1 MMFARDTPEDL
12 VLRGYTQDAIM
23 SLCGVDVGYRGRKYR
38 DTLLGID
45 RFQYKVA
52 YVKERQYD
60 IENVLEKYESGV
72 PVEDLLLSI
81 GIGSRNGFSLKKLFE
96 DLGYEKEFIVSDK
109 KRKHTLMTKG
119 FELRYETDNP
129 FKLQE
134 FQEKGVRTRLEKY
147 GGEYT
152 LSRGSSLEPQA
163 RATFAQNMKD
173 EKYKKSIVD
182 KRCETCERNYG
193 VEVPLQSREVQMRLK
208 ATCLKTYGVDSYSK
222 TDEFKK
228 TMSDSSAIWVPKM
241 FATKKS
247 KGNLNTSV
255 VENYIANELQ
265 GFERE
270 YVSDKYPYHADFYDS
285 DRNLFIEVNA
295 HWTHGGHW
303 YDTFSAFD
311 AQKLGSWQEK
321 SSSYIDKAIKTWTV
335 SDMSKR
341 QCARDNKLNYVTF
354 WDSDGSDFD
363 LWLAMGMPD
372 GQDWRQEYSWL
383 PIRELT
389 VCDGDET
396 FQKLWNEN
404 PPQKDWGFLQVRCY
418 IMCYKYWNKL
428 PAQLSDADILRA
440 LDTFG
445 FCRDTLSALCFQFV
459 SEYALLMF
467 RGDFALVLLGFNPK
481 FIENKDFPVLKQV
494 FAVVYL
500 GRILRSRLPL
510 YLTLHSQSRKGD
522 KSSNLF

>member
-1 MMFARDTPEDL
+1 MTFARDTPEDL

-38 DTLLGID
+38 ERLLGID

-60 IENVLEKYESGV
+60 IVNVLEKYESGV
-72 PVEDLLLSI
+72 SVEDLLLSI
-81 GIGSRNGFSLKKLFE
+81 GIGSRNGFSLRKLFAA
-96 DLGYEKEFIVSDK
+96 LGYENEFAVADK
-109 KRKHTLMTKG
+109 KRKYALMTKG
-119 FELRYETDNP
+119 FELKYETDNP

-152 LSRGSSLEPQA
+152 LSRGSCLEPQA
-163 RATFAQNMKD
+163 RATFAQNMKNI
-173 EKYKKSIVD
+173 EYKKSIVD

-193 VEVPLQSREVQMRLK
+193 VAFPLLSREVQMRLK

-222 TDEFKK
+222 TDAFKK

-270 YVSDKYPYHADFYDS
+270 YVSNKYPYHADFYDS

-311 AQKLGSWQEK
+311 AKKLDAWK
-321 SSSYIDKAIKTWTV
+321 LKNSSYIDKAIKTWTV
-335 SDMSKR
+335 SDVSKR
-341 QCARDNKLNYVTF
+341 QCARDNKLNYVIF

-372 GQDWRQEYSWL
+372 GQDWRQEYSWF
-383 PIRELT
+383 PTRKLT
-389 VCDGDET
+389 VGDEVSR
-396 FQKLWNEN
+396 KLWDEN
-404 PPQKDWGFLQVRCY
+404 PPQKDWGFLQARCY
-418 IMCYKYWNKL
+418 IMCYKYWHKL
-428 PAQLSDADILRA
+428 PQQLSDAEILRA

-445 FCRDTLSALCFQFV
+445 FCRDTLPQ
-459 SEYALLMF
+459 
-467 RGDFALVLLGFNPK
+467 
-481 FIENKDFPVLKQV
+481 
-494 FAVVYL
+494 
-500 GRILRSRLPL
+500 
-510 YLTLHSQSRKGD
+510 
-522 KSSNLF
+522 

>member
-38 DTLLGID
+38 ERLLGID

-60 IENVLEKYESGV
+60 IENVLEKYESGMS
-72 PVEDLLLSI
+72 VEDLLLSI
-81 GIGSRNGFSLKKLFE
+81 GIGSRNGFSLRKLFA
-96 DLGYEKEFIVSDK
+96 DLGYKNKFAVADK
-109 KRKHTLMTKG
+109 KRKHALMTKG
-119 FELRYETDNP
+119 FELKYETDNP

-152 LSRGSSLEPQA
+152 LSRGSSLAQQA

-182 KRCETCERNYG
+182 KRCETCEQHYG

-222 TDEFKK
+222 TDEFKTK
-228 TMSDSSAIWVPKM
+228 MSDSSAIWVPKM

-255 VENYIANELQ
+255 VENHIANELQ

-270 YVSDKYPYHADFYDS
+270 YVSERYPYHADFYDS
-285 DRNLFIEVNA
+285 DRDLYIEVNA

-303 YDTFSAFD
+303 YDTFSVFD
-311 AQKLGSWQEK
+311 ASKLMDWQAK
-321 SSSYIDKAIKTWTV
+321 SSRYIDKAIKTWTV
-335 SDMSKR
+335 SDVSKC

-354 WDSDGSDFD
+354 WDSQGSDFD

-372 GQDWRQEYSWL
+372 GQDWKQEYSWL
-383 PIRELT
+383 PTRKLT
-389 VCDGDET
+389 VGDGDET
-396 FQKLWNEN
+396 FQKLWDEN
-404 PPQKDWGFLQVRCY
+404 PPQKDWGFLQARCY
-418 IMCYKYWNKL
+418 IMCYKYWHKL
-428 PAQLSDADILRA
+428 PAQLSDADIFRA

-445 FCRDTLSALCFQFV
+445 FCRDTLSALCF
-459 SEYALLMF
+459 
-467 RGDFALVLLGFNPK
+467 
-481 FIENKDFPVLKQV
+481 
-494 FAVVYL
+494 
-500 GRILRSRLPL
+500 
-510 YLTLHSQSRKGD
+510 
-522 KSSNLF
+522 

>member
-38 DTLLGID
+38 ERLLEID
-45 RFQYKVA
+45 RFQYKVD

-60 IENVLEKYESGV
+60 IVNVLEKYESGV

-81 GIGSRNGFSLKKLFE
+81 GIGSRNGFSLRKLFAA
-96 DLGYEKEFIVSDK
+96 LGYEKEFIVSDK
-109 KRKHTLMTKG
+109 KRKYNLMKSG
-119 FELRYETDNP
+119 FFEKHGCDNP

-134 FQEKGVRTRLEKY
+134 FQEKGVRTRFEKY

-163 RATFAQNMKD
+163 RATFAQNMKNI
-173 EKYKKSIVD
+173 EYKKSIVD

-193 VEVPLQSREVQMRLK
+193 VAFPLQSRDVQMRLK
-208 ATCLKTYGVDSYSK
+208 ATCLETYGADSYSK
-222 TDEFKK
+222 TDAFK
-228 TMSDSSAIWVPKM
+228 TRMSDSSAIWVPKM

-247 KGNLNTSV
+247 KGNLNTSC
-255 VENYIANELQ
+255 VENYIEQKLQ

-270 YVSDKYPYHADFYDS
+270 YVSGDYPYHSDFYDS
-285 DRNLFIEVNA
+285 VRNLFIEVNA

-311 AQKLGSWQEK
+311 ANKLIDWQAK

-335 SDMSKR
+335 SDVQKR

-383 PIRELT
+383 PRRELT
-389 VCDGDET
+389 ISDAASRQMVE
-396 FQKLWNEN
+396 LWNEN
-404 PPQKDWGFLQVRCY
+404 PPQKDWGFLQARCY
-418 IMCYKYWNKL
+418 IMCYKYWHKL
-428 PAQLSDADILRA
+428 PTQLSDAEILRTM
-440 LDTFG
+440 DIFG
-445 FCRDTLSALCFQFV
+445 FCRDTPPQ
-459 SEYALLMF
+459 
-467 RGDFALVLLGFNPK
+467 
-481 FIENKDFPVLKQV
+481 
-494 FAVVYL
+494 
-500 GRILRSRLPL
+500 
-510 YLTLHSQSRKGD
+510 
-522 KSSNLF
+522 

>member
-1 MMFARDTPEDL
+1 MMFSRDTPEDL

-38 DTLLGID
+38 ERLLGID
-45 RFQYKVA
+45 RFQYKVD

-60 IENVLEKYESGV
+60 IENVLETYESGV
-72 PVEDLLLSI
+72 PVEDLLLNI
-81 GIGSRNGFSLKKLFE
+81 GIGSRNGFSLRKLFVA
-96 DLGYEKEFIVSDK
+96 LGYESEFVDADK
-109 KRKHTLMTKG
+109 KRKHTLMSKG
-119 FELRYETDNP
+119 FELKYETDNP

-152 LSRGSSLEPQA
+152 LSAGSSLSSRA
-163 RATFAQNMKD
+163 RKTFVENMRD
-173 EKYKKSIVD
+173 KSYREDIVV
-182 KRCETCERNYG
+182 KRKETCERHYG
-193 VEVPLQSREVQMRLK
+193 VQVPLQSQEIQMRLK

-222 TDEFKK
+222 TDAFKK

-321 SSSYIDKAIKTWTV
+321 SSRYIDKAIKTWTL
-335 SDMSKR
+335 SDVNKR

-354 WDSDGSDFD
+354 WDSQGSDFD
-363 LWLAMGMPD
+363 LWLAMGMSD

-383 PIRELT
+383 PTRKLT
-389 VCDGDET
+389 VGDEVSR
-396 FQKLWNEN
+396 KLWEEN
-404 PPQKDWGFLQVRCY
+404 PPQNGWGFLQVRCY
-418 IMCYKYWNKL
+418 IMCYKYWRKL

-445 FCRDTLSALCFQFV
+445 FCRDTLSALCF
-459 SEYALLMF
+459 
-467 RGDFALVLLGFNPK
+467 
-481 FIENKDFPVLKQV
+481 
-494 FAVVYL
+494 
-500 GRILRSRLPL
+500 
-510 YLTLHSQSRKGD
+510 
-522 KSSNLF
+522 

>member
-38 DTLLGID
+38 DILLGID
-45 RFQYKVA
+45 RFQYKVD
-52 YVKERQYD
+52 YVKEQQYT
-60 IENVLEKYESGV
+60 IENVLEKYENGV
-72 PVEDLLLSI
+72 PVEELLLCI
-81 GIGSRNGFSLKKLFE
+81 GIGSRNGFSLRKLFAA
-96 DLGYEKEFIVSDK
+96 LGYEKEFIVSDK

-119 FELRYETDNP
+119 FELKYETDNP

-152 LSRGSSLEPQA
+152 LSRGSCLAPQA

-173 EKYKKSIVD
+173 EKYKESIVE
-182 KRCETCERNYG
+182 KRKETCEQHYG

-208 ATCLKTYGVDSYSK
+208 ETCLKTYGADSYSK
-222 TDEFKK
+222 TDEFKQH
-228 TMSDSSAIWVPKM
+228 MSDSSSIWVPKM

-255 VENYIANELQ
+255 VESHVANELQ

-270 YVSDKYPYHADFYDS
+270 YVSERYPYHSDFYDG
-285 DRNLFIEVNA
+285 DRNLYIEVNA

-363 LWLAMGMPD
+363 LWLAIGMPD
-372 GQDWRQEYSWL
+372 AQDWRQEYSWL

-389 VCDGDET
+389 VGDEVSR
-396 FQKLWNEN
+396 KLWNEN

-418 IMCYKYWNKL
+418 IMCYKYWHKL
-428 PAQLSDADILRA
+428 PAQLSDAEILRA

-445 FCRDTLSALCFQFV
+445 FCRDTLLQ
-459 SEYALLMF
+459 
-467 RGDFALVLLGFNPK
+467 
-481 FIENKDFPVLKQV
+481 
-494 FAVVYL
+494 
-500 GRILRSRLPL
+500 
-510 YLTLHSQSRKGD
+510 
-522 KSSNLF
+522 

>member
-1 MMFARDTPEDL
+1 MTYLRDTPEDL
-12 VLRGYTQDAIM
+12 VLRGYTQEAIM

-38 DTLLGID
+38 DILLGID
-45 RFQYKVA
+45 RFQYKVD
-52 YVKERQYD
+52 YVKEQQYD
-60 IENVLEKYESGV
+60 ILNVIETYESGV
-72 PVEDLLLSI
+72 PVEKLLLSI
-81 GIGSRNGFSLKKLFE
+81 GIGSRSRNGFSLLKLFSA
-96 DLGYEKEFIVSDK
+96 LGYEKEFVKAEK
-109 KRKHTLMTKG
+109 KRKHKLMNYG
-119 FELRYETDNP
+119 FIVIHKIDNP

-134 FQEKGVRTRLEKY
+134 FQEKAAKTRLAKY

-152 LSRGSSLEPQA
+152 LSRGSSLESQA

-173 EKYKKSIVD
+173 EKYKESIVG
-182 KRCETCERNYG
+182 KRKETCERNYG
-193 VEVPLQSREVQMRLK
+193 VAFPLLSREVQMRLK

-247 KGNLNTSV
+247 KGNLNTSQ
-255 VENYIANELQ
+255 VEKRIARELQ

-270 YVSDKYPYHADFYDS
+270 YVCDEYPYHADFYDS
-285 DRNLFIEVNA
+285 DRDLFIEVNA

-311 AQKLGSWQEK
+311 AQKLTSWQAK

-335 SDMSKR
+335 SDVGKR

-354 WDSDGSDFD
+354 WDSQGSDFD
-363 LWLAMGMPD
+363 LWCVMGMPD

-383 PIRELT
+383 PTRKLT
-389 VCDGDET
+389 VGDGVSR
-396 FQKLWNEN
+396 KLWEEN

-418 IMCYKYWNKL
+418 IMCYKYWHKL

-445 FCRDTLSALCFQFV
+445 FCKDTLLQ
-459 SEYALLMF
+459 
-467 RGDFALVLLGFNPK
+467 
-481 FIENKDFPVLKQV
+481 
-494 FAVVYL
+494 
-500 GRILRSRLPL
+500 
-510 YLTLHSQSRKGD
+510 
-522 KSSNLF
+522 

>member
-38 DTLLGID
+38 DALLGID
-45 RFQYKVA
+45 RFQYKVT
-52 YVKERQYD
+52 YVREQMLDIDNSLKQY
-60 IENVLEKYESGV
+60 EQGLS
-72 PVEDLLLSI
+72 VEDLCLSM
-81 GIGSRNGFSLKKLFE
+81 GIGSRNGFSLRKLFAA
-96 DLGYEKEFIVSDK
+96 LGYEKEFIDLDK
-109 KRKHTLMTKG
+109 KRKHTLMAKG
-119 FELRYETDNP
+119 FELKYETDNP

-152 LSRGSSLEPQA
+152 LSRGSSLSSQA

-173 EKYKKSIVD
+173 EKYKKSIVG
-182 KRCETCERNYG
+182 KRKETCEQHYG
-193 VEVPLQSREVQMRLK
+193 VEVPLLSREVQMRLK

-222 TDEFKK
+222 TDDFK
-228 TMSDSSAIWVPKM
+228 TRMSDSSAIWVPKM

-247 KGNLNTSV
+247 KGNLNTSC
-255 VENYIANELQ
+255 VENYIANELS

-270 YVSDKYPYHADFYDS
+270 YVSERYPYHSDFYDS

-295 HWTHGGHW
+295 HWTHGCHW
-303 YDTFSAFD
+303 YDTFSSFD
-311 AQKLGSWQEK
+311 AKKLISWQAK
-321 SSSYIDKAIKTWTV
+321 SSSYIDKAIKTWTA
-335 SDMSKR
+335 SDVAKR

-354 WDSDGSDFD
+354 WDSQGSDFD

-383 PIRELT
+383 PTRKLT
-389 VCDGDET
+389 VGDEVSR
-396 FQKLWNEN
+396 KLWNEN

-418 IMCYKYWNKL
+418 IMCYKYWHKL

-445 FCRDTLSALCFQFV
+445 FCRDTLSALCF
-459 SEYALLMF
+459 
-467 RGDFALVLLGFNPK
+467 
-481 FIENKDFPVLKQV
+481 
-494 FAVVYL
+494 
-500 GRILRSRLPL
+500 
-510 YLTLHSQSRKGD
+510 
-522 KSSNLF
+522 

>member
-38 DTLLGID
+38 ERLLGID

-52 YVKERQYD
+52 YVREQMLDIDNILKQY
-60 IENVLEKYESGV
+60 EQGLS
-72 PVEDLLLSI
+72 VEDLCLNM
-81 GIGSRNGFSLKKLFE
+81 GIGSRNGFSLRNLFTALE
-96 DLGYEKEFIVSDK
+96 YESEFVDADK
-109 KRKHTLMTKG
+109 KRKRALMTKG
-119 FELRYETDNP
+119 FELKYETDNP

-152 LSRGSSLEPQA
+152 LSRGSCLAPQA
-163 RATFAQNMKD
+163 RVTFAQNMKNI
-173 EKYKKSIVD
+173 EYKKSIVD
-182 KRCETCERNYG
+182 KRRETCERNYG
-193 VEVPLQSREVQMRLK
+193 VAFPLLSREVQMRLK

-222 TDEFKK
+222 TDEFK
-228 TMSDSSAIWVPKM
+228 TRMSDSSAIWVPKM

-270 YVSDKYPYHADFYDS
+270 YVSERYPYHADFYDS
-285 DRNLFIEVNA
+285 DRDLYIEVNA

-311 AQKLGSWQEK
+311 AKKLMDWQAK
-321 SSSYIDKAIKTWTV
+321 SSRYIDKAIKTWTS
-335 SDMSKR
+335 SDMAKR

-383 PIRELT
+383 PTRKLT
-389 VCDGDET
+389 VGDEVSR
-396 FQKLWNEN
+396 KLWDEN

-418 IMCYKYWNKL
+418 IMCYKYWHKL
-428 PAQLSDADILRA
+428 PAQLSDAEILRA
-440 LDTFG
+440 MDTFG
-445 FCRDTLSALCFQFV
+445 FCRDTLSALCF
-459 SEYALLMF
+459 
-467 RGDFALVLLGFNPK
+467 
-481 FIENKDFPVLKQV
+481 
-494 FAVVYL
+494 
-500 GRILRSRLPL
+500 
-510 YLTLHSQSRKGD
+510 
-522 KSSNLF
+522 

>member
-23 SLCGVDVGYRGRKYR
+23 FSCGVDVGYRGRKYR
-38 DTLLGID
+38 DALLGID
-45 RFQYKVA
+45 RFQYKVD

-60 IENVLEKYESGV
+60 IVNVLEKYESGV
-72 PVEDLLLSI
+72 PVEDLLFSV
-81 GIGSRNGFSLKKLFE
+81 GIGSRNGFSLRKLFAA
-96 DLGYEKEFIVSDK
+96 LGYEKEFIVSDK

-119 FELRYETDNP
+119 FELKYETDNP

-134 FQEKGVRTRLEKY
+134 FQEKGIRTRLEKY
-147 GGEYT
+147 GGKYT
-152 LSRGSSLEPQA
+152 LSRGSCLAPQA

-173 EKYKKSIVD
+173 EKYKESIVE
-182 KRCETCERNYG
+182 KRKETCERNYG
-193 VEVPLQSREVQMRLK
+193 VAFPLLSREVQMRLK
-208 ATCLKTYGVDSYSK
+208 ATCLKTYGTDSYSK
-222 TDEFKK
+222 TDAFKMK
-228 TMSDSSAIWVPKM
+228 MSDSSAIWVPKM

-270 YVSDKYPYHADFYDS
+270 YVSDKYPYHADFYDK

-311 AQKLGSWQEK
+311 AKKLMDWQVK
-321 SSSYIDKAIKTWTV
+321 SSSYIDKAINTWTV
-335 SDMSKR
+335 SDVAKR
-341 QCARDNKLNYVTF
+341 QCAREHGLNYVTF
-354 WDSDGSDFD
+354 WDSQGSDFD
-363 LWLAMGMPD
+363 LWCAMGMPD
-372 GQDWRQEYSWL
+372 AQDWRREYSWF
-383 PIRELT
+383 PMRELT
-389 VCDGDET
+389 VGDEV
-396 FQKLWNEN
+396 FRKLWDEN

-418 IMCYKYWNKL
+418 IMCYKYWHKL

-445 FCRDTLSALCFQFV
+445 FCRDTLPQ
-459 SEYALLMF
+459 
-467 RGDFALVLLGFNPK
+467 
-481 FIENKDFPVLKQV
+481 
-494 FAVVYL
+494 
-500 GRILRSRLPL
+500 
-510 YLTLHSQSRKGD
+510 
-522 KSSNLF
+522 

>member
-38 DTLLGID
+38 ERLLGID

-52 YVKERQYD
+52 YVKERQYN
-60 IENVLEKYESGV
+60 IENVLEKYERGV

-81 GIGSRNGFSLKKLFE
+81 GIGSRNGFSLRKLFAA
-96 DLGYEKEFIVSDK
+96 LGYEKEFIVSDK
-109 KRKHTLMTKG
+109 KRKYALMSNG
-119 FELRYETDNP
+119 FLLKYGSDNP

-134 FQEKGVRTRLEKY
+134 YQDKAAKTRLAKY

-152 LSRGSSLEPQA
+152 LSRGSCLEPQA

-193 VEVPLQSREVQMRLK
+193 VAFPLLSREVQMRLK

-222 TDEFKK
+222 TDEFK
-228 TMSDSSAIWVPKM
+228 TRMSDSSAIWVPKM

-247 KGNLNTSV
+247 KGNLNTSC
-255 VENYIANELQ
+255 VENYIARELQ

-270 YVSDKYPYHADFYDS
+270 YVSERYPYHSDFYDS

-321 SSSYIDKAIKTWTV
+321 SSSYVDKAIKTWTS
-335 SDMSKR
+335 SDMAKR
-341 QCARDNKLNYVTF
+341 QCARGNKLNYVTF
-354 WDSDGSDFD
+354 WDSQGSDFD
-363 LWLAMGMPD
+363 LWCAMGMPD

-383 PIRELT
+383 PTRKLT
-389 VCDGDET
+389 VGDGDET
-396 FQKLWNEN
+396 FQKLWEEN
-404 PPQKDWGFLQVRCY
+404 PPQKDWGFLQARCY
-418 IMCYKYWNKL
+418 IMCYKYWHKL

-445 FCRDTLSALCFQFV
+445 FCRDTLSALCF
-459 SEYALLMF
+459 
-467 RGDFALVLLGFNPK
+467 
-481 FIENKDFPVLKQV
+481 
-494 FAVVYL
+494 
-500 GRILRSRLPL
+500 
-510 YLTLHSQSRKGD
+510 
-522 KSSNLF
+522 

>member
-38 DTLLGID
+38 DKLLGID
-45 RFQYKVA
+45 RFQYKVT
-52 YVKERQYD
+52 YVREQMLDIDNILKQY
-60 IENVLEKYESGV
+60 EQGLS
-72 PVEDLLLSI
+72 VEDLCLSM
-81 GIGSRNGFSLKKLFE
+81 GIGSRNGFSLRNLFTA
-96 DLGYEKEFIVSDK
+96 LGYEKEFIVSDK
-109 KRKHTLMTKG
+109 KRKHALMTNG
-119 FELRYETDNP
+119 FELKHGCDNP

-152 LSRGSSLEPQA
+152 LSRGSILSSQA
-163 RATFAQNMKD
+163 RATFSQNMRD
-173 EKYKKSIVD
+173 KSYREEVVL
-182 KRCETCERNYG
+182 KRKETCEQHYG
-193 VEVPLQSREVQMRLK
+193 VPVPLQSQEVQMRLK
-208 ATCLKTYGVDSYSK
+208 ATCLKTYGADSYSK
-222 TDEFKK
+222 TDAFKNK
-228 TMSDSSAIWVPKM
+228 MSSSAALWVPKM

-247 KGNLNTSV
+247 KGNLNTSQ
-255 VENYIANELQ
+255 VEKRIARELQ

-270 YVSDKYPYHADFYDS
+270 YVSDEYPYHSDFYDS

-311 AQKLGSWQEK
+311 ANKLMNWQAK
-321 SSSYIDKAIKTWTV
+321 SSSYVYKAIKTWTV

-383 PIRELT
+383 PTRKLT
-389 VCDGDET
+389 VGDEVSR
-396 FQKLWNEN
+396 KLWDEN

-418 IMCYKYWNKL
+418 IMCYKYWHKL
-428 PAQLSDADILRA
+428 PAHLSDADILRA

-445 FCRDTLSALCFQFV
+445 FCRDTPPQ
-459 SEYALLMF
+459 
-467 RGDFALVLLGFNPK
+467 
-481 FIENKDFPVLKQV
+481 
-494 FAVVYL
+494 
-500 GRILRSRLPL
+500 
-510 YLTLHSQSRKGD
+510 
-522 KSSNLF
+522 

>member
-23 SLCGVDVGYRGRKYR
+23 SLCGIDVGYRGRKYR

-45 RFQYKVA
+45 RFQYKVV

-60 IENVLEKYESGV
+60 IVNVLEKYESGIS
-72 PVEDLLLSI
+72 VEDLLLSI
-81 GIGSRNGFSLKKLFE
+81 GIGSRNGFSLRKLFA
-96 DLGYEKEFIVSDK
+96 DLGYKNEFAVADK

-119 FELRYETDNP
+119 FELKYETDNP

-152 LSRGSSLEPQA
+152 LSRGSCLAPQA
-163 RATFAQNMKD
+163 RETFAENMKNNI
-173 EKYKKSIVD
+173 YKKEVVL
-182 KRCETCERNYG
+182 KRKETCEQHYG
-193 VEVPLQSREVQMRLK
+193 VPVPLQSQEVQMRLK

-222 TDEFKK
+222 TDAFKK

-241 FATKKS
+241 FVTKKS
-247 KGNLNTSV
+247 KGNLNTSC
-255 VENYIANELQ
+255 VENYIANDLS

-270 YVSDKYPYHADFYDS
+270 YVSERYPYHSDFYDS

-311 AQKLGSWQEK
+311 ANKLMDWQAK

-335 SDMSKR
+335 SDVAKR
-341 QCARDNKLNYVTF
+341 QCARDNKLHYITF
-354 WDSDGSDFD
+354 WDSQGSDFD

-383 PIRELT
+383 PTRELT
-389 VCDGDET
+389 VGDEV
-396 FQKLWNEN
+396 FRKLWDEN
-404 PPQKDWGFLQVRCY
+404 PPQKDWGFLHVRCY
-418 IMCYKYWNKL
+418 VMCYKYWHKL

-445 FCRDTLSALCFQFV
+445 FCRDTLSALCF
-459 SEYALLMF
+459 
-467 RGDFALVLLGFNPK
+467 
-481 FIENKDFPVLKQV
+481 
-494 FAVVYL
+494 
-500 GRILRSRLPL
+500 
-510 YLTLHSQSRKGD
+510 
-522 KSSNLF
+522 

>member
-38 DTLLGID
+38 ERLLGID

-60 IENVLEKYESGV
+60 IVNVLEKYESGV

-81 GIGSRNGFSLKKLFE
+81 GIGSRNGFSLKRLFAA
-96 DLGYEKEFIVSDK
+96 LGYEKEFVDADK

-119 FELRYETDNP
+119 FELKYEIDNP

-134 FQEKGVRTRLEKY
+134 FQEKGVTTRLEKY

-152 LSRGSSLEPQA
+152 LSCGSCLEPQA
-163 RATFAQNMKD
+163 RATFAQHMKNI
-173 EKYKKSIVD
+173 EYKESIVG
-182 KRCETCERNYG
+182 KRKETCEHHYG

-222 TDEFKK
+222 TDEFK
-228 TMSDSSAIWVPKM
+228 TRMSDSSAIWVPKM

-255 VENYIANELQ
+255 VENYIANELS

-270 YVSDKYPYHADFYDS
+270 YVSDEYPYHVDFYDS
-285 DRNLFIEVNA
+285 DRNLLIEVNA

-311 AQKLGSWQEK
+311 AQKLTSWQAK
-321 SSSYIDKAIKTWTV
+321 ASRYIDKAIKTWTV
-335 SDMSKR
+335 SDVQKR

-363 LWLAMGMPD
+363 LWLAMGMSD

-383 PIRELT
+383 PTRKLT
-389 VCDGDET
+389 VGDEVSR
-396 FQKLWNEN
+396 KLWEEN
-404 PPQKDWGFLQVRCY
+404 PPQKDWGFLQARCY
-418 IMCYKYWNKL
+418 IMCYKYWHKL

-445 FCRDTLSALCFQFV
+445 FCKDTLLQ
-459 SEYALLMF
+459 
-467 RGDFALVLLGFNPK
+467 
-481 FIENKDFPVLKQV
+481 
-494 FAVVYL
+494 
-500 GRILRSRLPL
+500 
-510 YLTLHSQSRKGD
+510 
-522 KSSNLF
+522 

>member
-38 DTLLGID
+38 DKLFGID

-52 YVKERQYD
+52 YVKEQQYD
-60 IENVLEKYESGV
+60 IESVLEKYESGV
-72 PVEDLLLSI
+72 PVENLLLNI
-81 GIGSRNGFSLKKLFE
+81 GIGSRNGFSLRKLFAA
-96 DLGYEKEFIVSDK
+96 LGYGSEFIVSDK
-109 KRKHTLMTKG
+109 KRKYDLMTNG
-119 FELRYETDNP
+119 FELKHGCDNP

-152 LSRGSSLEPQA
+152 LSRGSCLAPQA

-193 VEVPLQSREVQMRLK
+193 VAFPLLSREVQMRLK

-222 TDEFKK
+222 TDAFKTK
-228 TMSDSSAIWVPKM
+228 MSDSSAIWVPKM

-247 KGNLNTSV
+247 KGNLNTSQ
-255 VENYIANELQ
+255 VEKRIARELQ

-270 YVSDKYPYHADFYDS
+270 YVSEIYPYHSDFYDS

-303 YDTFSAFD
+303 YDTFSVFD
-311 AQKLGSWQEK
+311 TQKLIDWQEK
-321 SSSYIDKAIKTWTV
+321 SSTYIDKAIKTWTV
-335 SDMSKR
+335 SDVSKR

-354 WDSDGSDFD
+354 WDSQGSDFD
-363 LWLAMGMPD
+363 LWVAMGMPD

-383 PIRELT
+383 LSRNLT
-389 VCDGDET
+389 VGDGVSR
-396 FQKLWNEN
+396 KLWDEN

-418 IMCYKYWNKL
+418 IMCYKYWHKL
-428 PAQLSDADILRA
+428 PAQLSDAEILRA
-440 LDTFG
+440 MDTFG
-445 FCRDTLSALCFQFV
+445 FCRDTLPQ
-459 SEYALLMF
+459 
-467 RGDFALVLLGFNPK
+467 
-481 FIENKDFPVLKQV
+481 
-494 FAVVYL
+494 
-500 GRILRSRLPL
+500 
-510 YLTLHSQSRKGD
+510 
-522 KSSNLF
+522 

>member
-60 IENVLEKYESGV
+60 IVNVLEKYESGML
-72 PVEDLLLSI
+72 VEDLLLSI
-81 GIGSRNGFSLKKLFE
+81 GIGSRNGFSLRKLFAA
-96 DLGYEKEFIVSDK
+96 LGYESEFIVSDK
-109 KRKHTLMTKG
+109 KRKYNLMTQG
-119 FELRYETDNP
+119 FELKYEIDNP

-152 LSRGSSLEPQA
+152 LSRGSCLEPQA
-163 RATFAQNMKD
+163 RATFAQNMKNI
-173 EKYKKSIVD
+173 EYKKSIVD

-193 VEVPLQSREVQMRLK
+193 V
-208 ATCLKTYGVDSYSK
+208 DSYSK
-222 TDEFKK
+222 TDEFK
-228 TMSDSSAIWVPKM
+228 TRMSDSSSIWVPKM

-247 KGNLNTSV
+247 KGNLNTSC

-285 DRNLFIEVNA
+285 DRDLFIEVNA

-311 AQKLGSWQEK
+311 AQKLTSWLAK

-335 SDMSKR
+335 SDVAKR

-354 WDSDGSDFD
+354 WDSQGSDFD
-363 LWLAMGMPD
+363 LWVAMGMPD

-383 PIRELT
+383 PTRKLT
-389 VCDGDET
+389 VGDEVSR
-396 FQKLWNEN
+396 KLWDEN

-418 IMCYKYWNKL
+418 IMCYKYWHKL

-445 FCRDTLSALCFQFV
+445 FCRDTLSALCF
-459 SEYALLMF
+459 
-467 RGDFALVLLGFNPK
+467 
-481 FIENKDFPVLKQV
+481 
-494 FAVVYL
+494 
-500 GRILRSRLPL
+500 
-510 YLTLHSQSRKGD
+510 
-522 KSSNLF
+522 

>member
-45 RFQYKVA
+45 RFQYKVT

-60 IENVLEKYESGV
+60 IENVLEKYESGMS
-72 PVEDLLLSI
+72 VEDLLLKI
-81 GIGSRNGFSLKKLFE
+81 GIGSRNGFSLRKLFAA
-96 DLGYEKEFIVSDK
+96 LGYGSEFIVSDK
-109 KRKHTLMTKG
+109 KRKYTLMKSG
-119 FELRYETDNP
+119 FSEKHGCDNP

-152 LSRGSSLEPQA
+152 LSRGSCLEPQA
-163 RATFAQNMKD
+163 RATFAQNMKNI
-173 EKYKKSIVD
+173 EYKKSIVD

-193 VEVPLQSREVQMRLK
+193 VAFPLLSREVQMRSK

-222 TDEFKK
+222 TDEFKTK
-228 TMSDSSAIWVPKM
+228 MSDSSVIWVPKM

-255 VENYIANELQ
+255 VENYIANELS

-270 YVSDKYPYHADFYDS
+270 YVSDEYPYHADFYDS
-285 DRNLFIEVNA
+285 DRDLFIEVNA

-311 AQKLGSWQEK
+311 ANKLIDWQAK

-335 SDMSKR
+335 SDVAKR

-354 WDSDGSDFD
+354 WDSQGSDFD
-363 LWLAMGMPD
+363 LWVAMGMPD

-383 PIRELT
+383 PTRKLT
-389 VCDGDET
+389 VGDEVSR
-396 FQKLWNEN
+396 KLWSEN
-404 PPQKDWGFLQVRCY
+404 PPQKGWGFLQVRCY
-418 IMCYKYWNKL
+418 IMCYKYWHKL

-445 FCRDTLSALCFQFV
+445 FCRDALSALCF
-459 SEYALLMF
+459 
-467 RGDFALVLLGFNPK
+467 
-481 FIENKDFPVLKQV
+481 
-494 FAVVYL
+494 
-500 GRILRSRLPL
+500 
-510 YLTLHSQSRKGD
+510 
-522 KSSNLF
+522 